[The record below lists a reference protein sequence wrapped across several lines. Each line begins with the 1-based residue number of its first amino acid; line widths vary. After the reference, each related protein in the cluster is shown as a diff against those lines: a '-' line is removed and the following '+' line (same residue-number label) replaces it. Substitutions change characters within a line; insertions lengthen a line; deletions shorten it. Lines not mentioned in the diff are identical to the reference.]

1 MEDPTVERWA
11 ASGLMALTGSAARP
25 LGPPS
30 GLMERLDQLAASFPG
45 LDAPALLGERAALMG
60 LWRRGS
66 ISCGGSCHL
75 VASSEGWVAV
85 SLPREEDR
93 DLVPAWLELSSPPAT
108 EPATWS
114 VVRKAFAERDASA
127 LLERA
132 VLLGLPVARVGE
144 MNAPGVMAGRLGDAP
159 PLSGPEDLLVVD
171 LSSLWAGPLCGDL
184 LARAGARVVKVEST
198 SRPDGARRGPVS
210 FFALLNGAKRSVA
223 LDFNDPTER
232 ALLGR
237 LVHTA
242 DVVIE
247 ASRPRALEQLG
258 IVAAD
263 MVASGP
269 RLWLSIT
276 AYGRQ
281 GVSGNRVGFGDDAA
295 AAGGLVAW
303 SDEEPAFCS
312 DAIADPLTGLTA
324 AAGGLQA
331 LQDGGRWLLDVA
343 MAGVA
348 ASFAGPTLAAPEELV
363 PAPPSARRPLGT
375 APALG
380 ADNAEVMAELGLEG

>member
-1 MEDPTVERWA
+1 MQDPTVERWA
-11 ASGLMALTGSAARP
+11 ASGMMALTGSLERP
-25 LGPPS
+25 LGPPA
-30 GLMERLDQLAASFPG
+30 GLVEHLDELSESFPG
-45 LDAPALLGERAALMG
+45 LDALSLLGERAALMG

-66 ISCGGSCHL
+66 TSCGGSCHL
-75 VASSEGWVAV
+75 LSSGTGWVAV

-93 DLVPAWLELSSPPAT
+93 DLVPAWLELPSPPAT

-114 VVRKAFAERDASA
+114 AVRDALAQRDAST

-132 VLLGLPVARVGE
+132 QLLGLPVALVGE
-144 MNAPGVMAGRLGDAP
+144 ASPPGQVATRVGDAP
-159 PLSGPEDLLVVD
+159 ARSGPEGLLVVD

-198 SRPDGARRGPVS
+198 SRPDGARRGPAS
-210 FFALLNGAKRSVA
+210 FFDLLNGAKRSVA
-223 LDFNDPTER
+223 LDFNDAAHR
-232 ALLGR
+232 AVLAR
-237 LVHTA
+237 LVQSS

-258 IVAAD
+258 IRAAD

-269 RLWLSIT
+269 RLWISIT
-276 AYGRQ
+276 AYGRR
-281 GVSGNRVGFGDDAA
+281 GAAGTRVGFGDDTA

-303 SDEEPAFCS
+303 SDDGPAFCG

-324 AAGGLQA
+324 AARGLEA
-331 LQDGGRWLLDVA
+331 LRDGGRWILDVA

-348 ASFAGPTLAAPEELV
+348 ASVAGPTLVTTEELA
-363 PAPPSARRPLGT
+363 PSPPSARQPVRA

-380 ADNAEVMAELGLEG
+380 ADTAQVLAELGLDG